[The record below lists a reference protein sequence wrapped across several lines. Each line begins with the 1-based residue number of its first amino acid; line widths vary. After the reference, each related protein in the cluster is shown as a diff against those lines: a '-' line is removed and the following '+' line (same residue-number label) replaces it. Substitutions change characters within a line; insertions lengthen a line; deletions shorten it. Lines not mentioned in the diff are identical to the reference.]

1 MQELISWKHSF
12 KRLNEEY
19 EVARKKKQA
28 LDNLLTKGRISQSTH
43 DMFNKEID
51 GALSE
56 IEKQQK
62 ALLEKM
68 AAKVVELER
77 QVSTLEVLLANFEIR
92 HVTGEIDDEV
102 YQRESDI
109 FFIGL
114 ETARQELDEVKEAA
128 DQLAGGE
135 LPLDREVQEQ
145 PEENKVAQTEVK
157 FLEEGASTEEKEP
170 AEHHEETVVEAITC
184 SEETE
189 PIKTDAK
196 VEEKQEA

>member
-1 MQELISWKHSF
+1 VQKLISWKHSF
-12 KRLNEEY
+12 RRLNEEY

-51 GALSE
+51 GAIAD

-68 AAKVVELER
+68 AAKVVELEG
-77 QVSTLEVLLANFEIR
+77 QVMTLEVLLANFEIR

-114 ETARQELDEVKEAA
+114 ETAKQELDEVKEAA
-128 DQLAGGE
+128 DQLASGE
-135 LPLDREVQEQ
+135 LPFDREVGQQ
-145 PEENKVAQTEVK
+145 PEEKEVTQTEVK
-157 FLEEGASTEEKEP
+157 FLGEGASTDKKET

-184 SEETE
+184 TEETE
-189 PIKTDAK
+189 PIKVEAK